1 MTNSILTKGGGGGY
15 SEYKKCLIWDG
26 ETRLERELTAEQRRY
41 LLKSSSAW
49 MIRNIYDWDCGRP
62 TNFWE
67 LINDTP
73 RRIEEL
79 PSKTRN
85 QIRRCFRDCEIRRLE
100 NSELVESD
108 GYTVFAEAFKRYKD
122 VSVNIAR
129 REDWERSI
137 LENDTSE
144 FWGVFTREDSRLIAF
159 AINTVKDKSVG
170 YNTLKAIPSMMNK
183 HYPYFGLLFEM
194 NRHYLEERRFNYVSD
209 GFRSVTE
216 HSNIQPFLEK
226 NFLFRKAYCRMN
238 LQYALWLGLIVKLLY
253 PFRNL
258 IPIKKIRHI
267 LNFEEIARGKC

>member
-1 MTNSILTKGGGGGY
+1 MTNSILTKKGGGY

-49 MIRNIYDWDCGRP
+49 MIRNIYDWDYGRP

-73 RRIEEL
+73 RKIEEL

-144 FWGVFTREDSRLIAF
+144 FWGVFTREDCRLIAF
-159 AINTVKDKSVG
+159 AINTVKGKSVG

>member
-1 MTNSILTKGGGGGY
+1 MIINILTGGGGY

-26 ETRLERELTAEQRRY
+26 ETRLERELTAEQRKY

-49 MIRNIYDWDCGRP
+49 MIRNIYDWDYGRP

-73 RRIEEL
+73 RKIEEL

-108 GYTVFAEAFKRYKD
+108 GYTVFAEAFKGYKD

>member
-1 MTNSILTKGGGGGY
+1 MIINILTGGGY

-26 ETRLERELTAEQRRY
+26 ETRLERELTAEQRKY

-49 MIRNIYDWDCGRP
+49 MIRNIYDWDYGRP

-67 LINDTP
+67 LITDTP
-73 RRIEEL
+73 RKIEEL
-79 PSKTRN
+79 PSKPRN

-144 FWGVFTREDSRLIAF
+144 FWGVFTREDCRLIAF
-159 AINTVKDKSVG
+159 AINTVKGKSVG

-194 NRHYLEERRFNYVSD
+194 NRHYLEELRFNYVSD

-238 LQYALWLGLIVKLLY
+238 LQYAPWLGLIVKLLY

-258 IPIKKIRHI
+258 IPILKIRHI

>member
-1 MTNSILTKGGGGGY
+1 MTIRALTGGY

-26 ETRLERELTAEQRRY
+26 ETRLERELTAEQRKY

-49 MIRNIYDWDCGRP
+49 MIRNIYDWDYGRP

-73 RRIEEL
+73 RKIEEL

-144 FWGVFTREDSRLIAF
+144 FWGVFTHEDSRLIAF
-159 AINTVKDKSVG
+159 AINTIKGKSVG

-194 NRHYLEERRFNYVSD
+194 NRHYLEERRFKYVSD

-238 LQYALWLGLIVKLLY
+238 LQYAPWLGLIVKLLY

-258 IPIKKIRHI
+258 IPILKIRHI

>member
-1 MTNSILTKGGGGGY
+1 MTNSILTKRGGY

-26 ETRLERELTAEQRRY
+26 ETRLERELTAEQRKY

>member
-1 MTNSILTKGGGGGY
+1 MTNSILTKKGGY

>member
-1 MTNSILTKGGGGGY
+1 MTNSILTKKGGY

-49 MIRNIYDWDCGRP
+49 MIRNIYDWDYGRP

-73 RRIEEL
+73 RKIEEL

>member
-1 MTNSILTKGGGGGY
+1 MTNSILTKRGGY

>member
-1 MTNSILTKGGGGGY
+1 MIINILTGKGY

-26 ETRLERELTAEQRRY
+26 ETRLERELTAEQRKY

-49 MIRNIYDWDCGRP
+49 MIRNIYDWDYGRP

-73 RRIEEL
+73 RKIEEL

-144 FWGVFTREDSRLIAF
+144 FWGVFTREDCRLIAF
-159 AINTVKDKSVG
+159 AINTVKGKSVG

-194 NRHYLEERRFNYVSD
+194 NRHYLEELRFNYVSD

-238 LQYALWLGLIVKLLY
+238 LQYAPWLGLIVKLLY

-258 IPIKKIRHI
+258 IPILKIRHI

>member
-1 MTNSILTKGGGGGY
+1 MIINILTGGGGGY

-26 ETRLERELTAEQRRY
+26 ETRLERELTAEQRKY

-49 MIRNIYDWDCGRP
+49 MIRNIYDWDYGRP

-73 RRIEEL
+73 RKIEEL

-144 FWGVFTREDSRLIAF
+144 FWGVFTREDCRLIAF
-159 AINTVKDKSVG
+159 AINTVKGKSVG

-194 NRHYLEERRFNYVSD
+194 NRHYLEELRFNYVSD

-238 LQYALWLGLIVKLLY
+238 LQYAPWLGLIVKLLY

-258 IPIKKIRHI
+258 IPILKIRHI

>member
-1 MTNSILTKGGGGGY
+1 MTNSILTKKGGGY

>member
-1 MTNSILTKGGGGGY
+1 MIINILTGGGGY

-26 ETRLERELTAEQRRY
+26 ETRLERELTAEQRKY

-49 MIRNIYDWDCGRP
+49 MIRNIYDWDYGRP

-73 RRIEEL
+73 RKIEEL

-144 FWGVFTREDSRLIAF
+144 FWGVFTREDCRLIAF
-159 AINTVKDKSVG
+159 AINTVKGKSVG

-194 NRHYLEERRFNYVSD
+194 NRHYLEELRFNYVSD

-238 LQYALWLGLIVKLLY
+238 LQYAPWLGLIVKLLY

-258 IPIKKIRHI
+258 IPILKIRHI

>member
-1 MTNSILTKGGGGGY
+1 MTNSILTKRGGY

-49 MIRNIYDWDCGRP
+49 MIRNIYDWDYGRP

-73 RRIEEL
+73 RKIEEL

>member
-1 MTNSILTKGGGGGY
+1 MIINILTGGGGY

>member
-1 MTNSILTKGGGGGY
+1 MTNSILTKGGGY

>member
-1 MTNSILTKGGGGGY
+1 MTNSILTKRGGY

-26 ETRLERELTAEQRRY
+26 ETRLERELTAEQRKY

-49 MIRNIYDWDCGRP
+49 MIRNIYDWDYGRP

>member
-1 MTNSILTKGGGGGY
+1 MIINILTGGY

-137 LENDTSE
+137 LEDDTSE

-159 AINTVKDKSVG
+159 AINTVKGKSVG

-238 LQYALWLGLIVKLLY
+238 LQYAPWLGLIVKLLY

-258 IPIKKIRHI
+258 IPILKIRHI
-267 LNFEEIARGKC
+267 LNFEEIAQGKC

>member
-1 MTNSILTKGGGGGY
+1 MTIRVLTGGY

-26 ETRLERELTAEQRRY
+26 ETRLERELTAEQRKY

-49 MIRNIYDWDCGRP
+49 MIRNIYDWDYGRP

-73 RRIEEL
+73 RKIEEL